1 MTEDDKPKERLTL
14 AKLYAE
20 IKDMQEFIQEEIGQE
35 MGQILVRIE
44 ALEQYKETR
53 NTIDK
58 AMADQMTGIE
68 KDTGEVAGALRD
80 LVAGLMEGDGE
91 TEAPEPKTIYADL
104 ETPETQDDNSGYG
117 TLVAACRGL
126 NDILALAGM
135 VRGDLNL
142 SMIQKEQ
149 IIRGAC
155 NAAGIECSPQLLQRA
170 GA

>member
-1 MTEDDKPKERLTL
+1 MTEDDKPKERPTL
-14 AKLYAE
+14 AKVYAE
-20 IKDMQEFIQEEIGQE
+20 VKDMQEFIQEEIGQE
-35 MGQILVRIE
+35 LHNLTARIE

-53 NTIDK
+53 NMIDK
-58 AMADQMTGIE
+58 AMADQMTTIE
-68 KDTGEVAGALRD
+68 KDIGEVAGAMKD
-80 LVAGLMEGDGE
+80 LISEMMKGGEE
-91 TEAPEPKTIYADL
+91 TEAPEQRTIYADL
-104 ETPETQDDNSGYG
+104 EAPEPQDDPSGYG
-117 TLVAACRGL
+117 TLVSACRGL

-155 NAAGIECSPQLLQRA
+155 NAAGIVCSPQLLQRA